1 MTSIHRRAATVLAC
15 FVLSAPIGC
24 SRSREASPQAGAGGH
39 SGSAVD
45 DDVHQLARAS
55 GKTAEDLGHAT
66 VEAAN
71 KAGQQV
77 GDAAKKAGAGGEDAW
92 LTTKVK
98 AELARESF
106 DPLRL
111 HVDTERK
118 VVTLSGTVE
127 SAARREKA
135 VGLAAHVEGVA
146 RVSDHLFVQPPE
158 K

>member
-1 MTSIHRRAATVLAC
+1 VR
-15 FVLSAPIGC
+15 
-24 SRSREASPQAGAGGH
+24 
-39 SGSAVD
+39 
-45 DDVHQLARAS
+45 DDVRQLARAT

-66 VEAAN
+66 VEATN

-77 GDAAKKAGAGGEDAW
+77 GDAAKKAGAGGEEAW

-111 HVDTERK
+111 HVDTEGK
-118 VVTLSGTVE
+118 VVTLSGSVE

-135 VGLAAHVEGVA
+135 VALAKHVEGVA

>member
-1 MTSIHRRAATVLAC
+1 MGGGGARFLDHDVNPPPGRHGSRLLRPFGADRLLA
-15 FVLSAPIGC
+15 FA
-24 SRSREASPQAGAGGH
+24 EASPQAGAGGH

-98 AELARESF
+98 AELARESSI
-106 DPLRL
+106 RCGS
-111 HVDTERK
+111 TSTR
-118 VVTLSGTVE
+118 
-127 SAARREKA
+127 SAR
-135 VGLAAHVEGVA
+135 
-146 RVSDHLFVQPPE
+146 S
-158 K
+158 